1 MQQLDADEM
10 NTLLSRRTFAHR
22 LLATFALAAV
32 GFSALPAD
40 AAGNKLTIFKSPS
53 CGCCQAWADHM
64 QRAGFNV
71 EIVQAEDL
79 SPIKVQFGV
88 PRILEACH
96 TATVDNYVIEGHVP
110 AGDVKRLLRER
121 PKAIGLAVPGM
132 PIGSPGMEQGNQR
145 EPFKTILFGETG
157 YYIFGNHT

>member
-1 MQQLDADEM
+1 MKAP
-10 NTLLSRRTFAHR
+10 LSRRTFARR
-22 LLATFALAAV
+22 LLATSALAVA
-32 GFSALPAD
+32 GLSTLPAF
-40 AAGNKLTIFKSPS
+40 AAGNKLTVFKSPS
-53 CGCCQAWADHM
+53 CGCCQAWATHM

-79 SPIKVQFGV
+79 STIKARFGV

-96 TATVDNYVIEGHVP
+96 TATVGSYVIEGHVP

-132 PIGSPGMEQGNQR
+132 PIGSPGMEQGDQR
-145 EPFKTILFGETG
+145 EPFKTILFSKTG
-157 YYIFGNHT
+157 YYVFGNHT